1 MSNTILL
8 KRSAAANAVP
18 ESGNL
23 SLGELAINTTDAR
36 LFAKN
41 GAGDVVDL
49 TSIEITGDIT
59 ANGKTGANTTAT
71 LANTAVVPGTYGGSS
86 NGTTN
91 VGVFTVDSKGRLTS
105 ASNVSISTSALSNGT
120 SNISI
125 ANNGNVSVS
134 VAGVENVAVFTA
146 SGANITG
153 NLDVTA
159 NISVGG
165 ILTDNYYYANGSP
178 LDFQQPAGSNTE
190 IQFNSDG
197 DFGASSNFTF
207 DSDTNTLTVVG
218 NIDAGTL
225 LGNIEGDTGTF
236 TGNVSGDTFLGNIDG
251 GTGVFTGN
259 VTMANLSVAGNS
271 VIDVGN
277 NIIGNLAEP
286 VANTDAATKAYV
298 DSVATSGFTI
308 EDDTANTTQVSGN
321 DTLVLLGTADQ
332 VTVLITNTDEITFGL
347 PDNVVIQDTL
357 SVTSTANVGSLE
369 SQGNITGANLSV
381 TGNVSGD
388 TFLGNIDGGTITAT
402 GNITGGNLS
411 GTNISGTLTTA
422 NQPNITALGNLTSLT
437 VAGNVTAGN
446 LFVDGIESV
455 GTFVVNNDA
464 TIIGNLT
471 VQGNTITA
479 NVTSLVISD
488 PIINLGRGANNTPL
502 TSNDG
507 LDRGVEMFY
516 FTTSEQIAFMGYDN
530 NAGKMILASNVS
542 VSNNIVTVNS
552 YGITEVGTLEAVVAN
567 VTGNITAGNLSGTNI
582 SGTIE
587 TAAQPNITSLGNL
600 TIANIGTV
608 VISTLADITSTTIST
623 SNVTGALTVAGGV
636 GVTGNVYADNLYK
649 GGFTVLSANDTV
661 DGGTY

>member
-8 KRSAAANAVP
+8 KRSAAANAIP

-23 SLGELAINTTDAR
+23 TLGELAINTTDTR
-36 LFAKN
+36 LFTKN
-41 GAGDVVDL
+41 GAGDVIDI
-49 TSIEITGDIT
+49 TSIQITGDIT

-105 ASNVSISTSALSNGT
+105 ASNVSISTSGLSNGT

-134 VAGVENVAVFTA
+134 VAGTSNVAVFTVT
-146 SGANITG
+146 GVDITG
-153 NLDVTA
+153 NITT
-159 NISVGG
+159 GG

-178 LDFQQPAGSNTE
+178 LDFQQPAGSNTQ

-207 DSDTNTLTVVG
+207 DSDTNILTVTGNVSAGNVSAAG
-218 NIDAGTL
+218 NITADTF
-225 LGNIEGDTGTF
+225 LGNISGATGEFTGNITADTFLGNISGDTGTF
-236 TGNVSGDTFLGNIDG
+236 TGNVGADTFLGN
-251 GTGVFTGN
+251 V
-259 VTMANLSVAGNS
+259 
-271 VIDVGN
+271 
-277 NIIGNLAEP
+277 
-286 VANTDAATKAYV
+286 
-298 DSVATSGFTI
+298 
-308 EDDTANTTQVSGN
+308 
-321 DTLVLLGTADQ
+321 
-332 VTVLITNTDEITFGL
+332 
-347 PDNVVIQDTL
+347 
-357 SVTSTANVGSLE
+357 
-369 SQGNITGANLSV
+369 
-381 TGNVSGD
+381 
-388 TFLGNIDGGTITAT
+388 DGGTITAT

-411 GTNISGTLTTA
+411 GTNITGTLTTA
-422 NQPNITALGNLTSLT
+422 SQPNITALGNLNALT
-437 VAGNVTAGN
+437 VTGNVTAGN

-471 VQGNTITA
+471 VQGSTITA

-502 TSNDG
+502 ISNDG

-516 FTTSEQIAFMGYDN
+516 FMTSEQIAFMGYDN
-530 NAGKMILASNVS
+530 NAGRMIMASNVS

-552 YGITEVGTLEAVVAN
+552 YGITEVGTLEAAVAN
-567 VTGNITAGNLSGTNI
+567 VTGNIAAGNVSATNI
-582 SGTIE
+582 AGTLT

-600 TIANIGTV
+600 TVANIDTA
-608 VISTLADITSTTIST
+608 VISVLANITSTTIST

-649 GGFTVLSANDTV
+649 GGVTVLSANDTI